1 KEGQIKGIARP
12 DSKEVKGHLEAFYDK
27 QNQKAELKKDKG
39 YEFKDDIM
47 KIHINAGKKTKMRPG
62 DVVGAL
68 CNIEGMTADD
78 IGVINLMDISTF
90 VEILNGKGEMV
101 LKQLQRM
108 PIKGRVRRVSR
119 SNETTYDRDIK
130 RMNHYKG

>member
-1 KEGQIKGIARP
+1 
-12 DSKEVKGHLEAFYDK
+12 
-27 QNQKAELKKDKG
+27 
-39 YEFKDDIM
+39 
-47 KIHINAGKKTKMRPG
+47 MRPG